1 MRSSIIG
8 GNARNDYP
16 KPYFKRESHSRK
28 SLLRRAMV
36 SYRSDPED
44 ERGRASC
51 AVAGSPRG
59 GHVGDMWG
67 AVFVDRRGAQPPAR
81 PRALGGALAVGASLL
96 NKHWAMVQC
105 RPPGLWALRGSGC
118 ARLVRCCSPI
128 ALGCAWNTAAARY
141 TPLDG

>member
-59 GHVGDMWG
+59 GHVGDGVRGQERGTAPFASSG
-67 AVFVDRRGAQPPAR
+67 ARRC
-81 PRALGGALAVGASLL
+81 S
-96 NKHWAMVQC
+96 
-105 RPPGLWALRGSGC
+105 GSGHL
-118 ARLVRCCSPI
+118 AS
-128 ALGCAWNTAAARY
+128 
-141 TPLDG
+141 